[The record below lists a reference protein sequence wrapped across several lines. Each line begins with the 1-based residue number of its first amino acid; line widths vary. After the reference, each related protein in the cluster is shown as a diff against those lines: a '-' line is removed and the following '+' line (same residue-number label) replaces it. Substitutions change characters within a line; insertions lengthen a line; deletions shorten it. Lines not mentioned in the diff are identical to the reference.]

1 MIKQFFKNKK
11 RKAIFL
17 CQITENSL
25 KVIKCLVSDNSKR
38 EFVGSAVEAITSDID
53 DKKLTE
59 KLNQIF
65 NKLEY
70 EHNPVI
76 VSLPR
81 QKVTCRYLKVPTQA
95 PKEIDNIVI
104 LQAPR
109 YLPYPANELI
119 TGYQVISTEKGGYT
133 NINLVIVHKDVVQ
146 RYLDILRNIN
156 IKDAAISLSS
166 YGLCNLY
173 SYMEPGEPQTVMLID
188 IDPPEIELLIT
199 SGGKFLF
206 SRSFKIR
213 GQQDWQ
219 SLLVEEINKSQ
230 DAYLKE
236 IGGKAPGKIII
247 FGPSAKSQEFKEA
260 LSKQVS
266 IGTKTPPYWEGVSA
280 SEGFLN
286 SIANINNSLAN
297 LIGMGL
303 KDVPNSLNL
312 LPRVIKEEHKKIILQ
327 RERLRLISFIS
338 GIILIFGLGMAKNLD
353 NKSKYL
359 VRLKAELNKIENE
372 AKSLEGIE
380 KRFKLLE
387 ERSDKKSSGLEIF
400 YQLHQITPN
409 QISLANFIYEE
420 DNQVA
425 LRGQTAEL
433 NSVFEFVS
441 QLEKAAAFKNF
452 NIKVR
457 YATKKQTQ
465 SGEIIDF
472 EIVCL
477 KK

>member
-1 MIKQFFKNKK
+1 MIKRIFKIKK
-11 RKAIFL
+11 KKAIFL

-38 EFVGSAVEAITSDID
+38 EFVGLAVEAITSDID

-70 EHNPVI
+70 NHNPVI

-95 PKEIDNIVI
+95 PKEIDNIVL
-104 LQAPR
+104 LQASR

-133 NINLVIVHKDVVQ
+133 NINLVIVHKDAVQ
-146 RYLDILRNIN
+146 RYRDIFKNITVLDVS
-156 IKDAAISLSS
+156 ISLSS

-173 SYMEPGEPQTVMLID
+173 SYMEPGEPQTAMIID
-188 IDPPEIELLIT
+188 
-199 SGGKFLF
+199 
-206 SRSFKIR
+206 
-213 GQQDWQ
+213 
-219 SLLVEEINKSQ
+219 INKSQ

-266 IGTKTPPYWEGVSA
+266 IDTKTPPYWEGIPA

-286 SIANINNSLAN
+286 SIANINNSLAS

-312 LPRVIKEEHKKIILQ
+312 LPQVIKQEHKKIILQ
-327 RERLRLISFIS
+327 RERLWLISFIS

-409 QISLANFIYEE
+409 QISLTNFIYEE
-420 DNQVA
+420 DNQVV

-465 SGEIIDF
+465 IGEIIDF
-472 EIVCL
+472 EIVGL